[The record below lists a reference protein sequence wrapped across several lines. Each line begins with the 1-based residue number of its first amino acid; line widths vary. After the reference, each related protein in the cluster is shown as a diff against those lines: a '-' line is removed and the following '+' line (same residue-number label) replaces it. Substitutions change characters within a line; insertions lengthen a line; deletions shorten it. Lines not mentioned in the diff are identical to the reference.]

1 MPTEVATVVVETTRT
16 VQIEVPGPAYSNVRV
31 AAYLQGILT
40 ANGDLLVVAGGVLAR
55 VGVGSSGQVLTVSG
69 GAPVWA
75 APTGMANPMSAQGDL
90 IIGGAS
96 GTPTRLPI
104 GTNGQILSVSGST
117 LAWIDAPTTYTD
129 ADAIA
134 AIAGELTDSQL
145 VQRVN
150 ANSIQGIS
158 LATIYAGAIDA
169 IEALGNGVAVT
180 TAGTLANVT
189 GTNGQVLTHN
199 GTTWVAAT
207 PSSGFSNPMTT
218 LGDIIT
224 GGVSGAA
231 QRLGVGSESQVLK
244 VVSGVPAW
252 AAESGMANPMT
263 TAWDLIRG
271 GSSGAPTRFAVGS
284 LRSRLG
290 VLGDG
295 TLGYA
300 PVPGVNASPR
310 GVSGFSWA
318 TSTGSPATVG
328 EITIARTATTVTNPG
343 NRCYPVGTNFQRHQA
358 ATGSAPNRT
367 TWIGQI
373 GSLSSQW
380 GRASASAFIYTRSM
394 TSDQVIGVGIFTSG
408 SAYSGLTIP
417 VATNSAVGAD
427 QQIWLRHRGGQTNY
441 EFVTVAA
448 SGSVLVDTGVAYV
461 VGVQTCLRVWQD
473 VDGCCWQIWS
483 ATTNGAW
490 TLLGEG
496 YAATNPTNNTLS
508 GYAQFAGSV
517 GQSNVSGTAGDIE
530 VNGVHVALLAMGSA

>member
-16 VQIEVPGPAYSNVRV
+16 VQIEVPGPAYSNARV

-40 ANGDLLVVAGGVLAR
+40 ANGDLLTVAAGVLAR
-55 VGVGSSGQVLTVSG
+55 VGVGS
-69 GAPVWA
+69 
-75 APTGMANPMSAQGDL
+75 APTGSVLTWDGTAWTVAAPATPTVSWSDITGKPSTFAPSSHTHVASEITDFATAWTARLTAAGSGATTGNALIWGGSSWAPGAYAYGNLSGVPATFAPSSHTHTASEVSDFSTAWTTRMTALGSGANPND
-90 IIGGAS
+90 
-96 GTPTRLPI
+96 
-104 GTNGQILSVSGST
+104 
-117 LAWIDAPTTYTD
+117 
-129 ADAIA
+129 
-134 AIAGELTDSQL
+134 
-145 VQRVN
+145 
-150 ANSIQGIS
+150 
-158 LATIYAGAIDA
+158 
-169 IEALGNGVAVT
+169 
-180 TAGTLANVT
+180 
-189 GTNGQVLTHN
+189 VLTWN
-199 GTTWVAAT
+199 GSAWAAAA
-207 PSSGFSNPMTT
+207 PSGGGMSNPMTT
-218 LGDIIT
+218 
-224 GGVSGAA
+224 
-231 QRLGVGSESQVLK
+231 E
-244 VVSGVPAW
+244 
-252 AAESGMANPMT
+252 
-263 TAWDLIRG
+263 WDLIRG

-373 GSLSSQW
+373 GSLSNQW
-380 GRASASAFIYTRSM
+380 GRASASAYIFTRSM

-408 SAYSGLTIP
+408 GAYAGLTITT
-417 VATNSAVGAD
+417 ATNSAVGAD

-496 YAATNPTNNTLS
+496 YAATNPTNNTLG